1 MIRRSC
7 VIRALPAPVISP
19 VRILPIRAGPG
30 WRGGA
35 AGAGWDARRG
45 AEPPADGRGR
55 VLAVPGRALVRASTL
70 CPRAS
75 RGQCRVPATAATA
88 AGRDATRRPGG
99 CAALTDAR
107 QGRRPLLAD
116 PA

>member
-1 MIRRSC
+1 MIPRSC
-7 VIRALPAPVISP
+7 VIRVRPAPAISP
-19 VRILPIRAGPG
+19 VRILPSRAGPG

-35 AGAGWDARRG
+35 AGAGWDGRRG

-55 VLAVPGRALVRASTL
+55 VLVVPGRGAAGAGIDAVFSRE
-70 CPRAS
+70 

-88 AGRDATRRPGG
+88 AGRDASAGG

-107 QGRRPLLAD
+107 QGRRPLLAG
-116 PA
+116 AA